1 MDLNGHHVIAV
12 DFDKTLSNA
21 KWPEV
26 GGPNTNMFRY
36 LKELKAAGERI
47 ILNSCRTGEAL
58 EKAVQFCKDQ
68 GLEFDCVNENLP
80 ELIEAYGEDSRKIS
94 ADYYIDDRAVSVEML
109 NKELAVRYGIL
120 NIIEPYVKNMIK

>member
-12 DFDKTLSNA
+12 DFDKTLSMA

-26 GGPNTNMFRY
+26 GKPNTNMFRY

-109 NKELAVRYGIL
+109 NKELAVRYSFKDGMIL
-120 NIIEPYVKNMIK
+120 R